1 MDVAVAMKKKNCI
14 VYHMPSKQYRLASRA
29 HRTALMQY
37 KVPNNFYLF
46 LFSLFSSP
54 VKNVNPPVEVDSPP
68 VVVK

>member
-1 MDVAVAMKKKNCI
+1 
-14 VYHMPSKQYRLASRA
+14 MPSKQYRLASRA

-37 KVPNNFYLF
+37 KGPVKNVNPPVPNNFYLF